1 MRSPHRS
8 KGATQSGRYAVPS
21 RRAADPPGAARVK
34 LCGFPTDFDDRSDLC
49 LDRPGF
55 DALRR
60 PDILDRNADGFVVRD
75 LVCIFAARPL
85 AGYHLGNLRDIAITQ
100 DTFAQ
105 RDLQVSGVFETI
117 GTTIDHA
124 LSSARDGRA

>member
-1 MRSPHRS
+1 MRSPHGS

-21 RRAADPPGAARVK
+21 TAAPRQAAEHPRAIRLK
-34 LCGFPTDFDDRSDLC
+34 LCGFRADFDDRSDLR
-49 LDRPGF
+49 LDRPGV

-85 AGYHLGNLRDIAITQ
+85 AGYHLGNLRDIAIT
-100 DTFAQ
+100 
-105 RDLQVSGVFETI
+105 
-117 GTTIDHA
+117 
-124 LSSARDGRA
+124 